1 MTSPS
6 QPLVSIVT
14 PSFNQGAFIAETI
27 ASILSQDYPHIEYL
41 VVDGGSTDHTLDVL
55 RSFGDR
61 VNWVSEPDRGQSD
74 AINKGWRRT
83 HGEVIA
89 WLNADDVYRPGTIS
103 KVVAFLREHPDVELV
118 YGDCDYIN
126 EHGDVLGR
134 HHARPANGVDLLC
147 SPVGIVSQPATFLRR
162 HVLHTVGYLD
172 EALHN
177 CLDFDYWVRV
187 ASRHRMAYL
196 PECLAAFRVHQG
208 SKTVRLS
215 ARASQERLGV
225 YERFFKSPGLPD
237 HIRQVERQAMSTV
250 YYRTANYHFLK
261 GDMRQARQ
269 YALAGWRCLPWG
281 LQRTQLKVLL
291 LSLAGPRGVDLAAWL
306 KSLWRLRGAGERA

>member
-1 MTSPS
+1 MTSMS

-14 PSFNQGAFIAETI
+14 PSFNQGGFIAETI
-27 ASILSQDYPHIEYL
+27 ASVLGQDYPHVEYV
-41 VVDGGSTDHTLDVL
+41 VVDGRSTDGTLDVL
-55 RSFGDR
+55 RGFGDQ
-61 VNWVSEPDRGQSD
+61 VSWVSEPDRGQSD

-83 HGEVIA
+83 HGEIIA
-89 WLNADDVYRPGTIS
+89 WLNADDVYRSGALS
-103 KVVAFLREHPDVELV
+103 KVVGFLHEHPDVDLV

-134 HHARPANGVDLLC
+134 HRARPANGVDLLC

-162 HVLHTVGYLD
+162 RVLHTVGYLD

-215 ARASQERLGV
+215 ARASRERLHV
-225 YERFFKSPGLPD
+225 YERLFKSPGLPD

-250 YYRTANYHFLK
+250 YCRIANYHFLK

-269 YALAGWRCLPWG
+269 YAAAGWRYLPWR
-281 LQRTQLKVLL
+281 LQRTQLKVFV
-291 LSLAGPRGVDLAAWL
+291 LSLAGPRGVDLAARL
-306 KSLWRLRGAGERA
+306 RHLWRLPGVGERA